1 MIAAKVYFPGGI
13 VLHTVFFGGSIYCVL
28 ADSVED
34 LPLLDV
40 AFPDVTA
47 KCRGCVG
54 VECVCVLEYRDHRA
68 GVFVHSVQVKAYDSS
83 KYPAT
88 GLRPRRLLVWE
99 GRRKGVPGV
108 GWGTGALVTEGAGQG
123 VFCLPLLPSRA

>member
-1 MIAAKVYFPGGI
+1 MQPVEMIAAKVYFPGGI

-54 VECVCVLEYRDHRA
+54 VECLCVLECRDHRA
-68 GVFVHSVQVKAYDSS
+68 GVLFTVCKS
-83 KYPAT
+83 
-88 GLRPRRLLVWE
+88 RRTT
-99 GRRKGVPGV
+99 PQS
-108 GWGTGALVTEGAGQG
+108 TQ
-123 VFCLPLLPSRA
+123 PLG